1 MSTVFDESAL
11 RKSVNEEVAVETD
24 GSVVILKVGAAGG
37 SVTLVGRKAGA
48 TTWQF
53 ARITVDHS
61 GDMLGEEVSKAPGPP
76 QRTSLE
82 WVASWEEA
90 LRLLD
95 RYPWARLHPVAVH
108 PEFVERVRAAVEER
122 LAREPQHRSV
132 ERERGQWE
140 RLLGR
145 SGIQSREGEV

>member
-1 MSTVFDESAL
+1 MTA
-11 RKSVNEEVAVETD
+11 D
-24 GSVVILKVGAAGG
+24 GGVVLLQVGAAGG

-53 ARITVDHS
+53 VRITVDQS
-61 GDMLGEEVSKAPGPP
+61 EDLLGEADGKVPGPP
-76 QRTSLE
+76 APTALE
-82 WVASWEEA
+82 WVASWDEA
-90 LRLLD
+90 LRLMD

-108 PEFVERVRAAVEER
+108 PEFVERVRVAVGER
-122 LAREPQHRSV
+122 LAGEPQHRSV

-145 SGIQSREGEV
+145 AETQDPEGDS